1 MSDTSMP
8 NEQVTAHSKPKE
20 KNGRPPKSRL
30 RYVLSKT
37 KLRVPLEWVRHTGLR
52 PADVFIGSYPRSG
65 RTWSRFVL
73 YEILTGRDSNFE
85 AVNRTL
91 QGVYSLDHGI
101 PVLPNGGRL
110 VNTHESY
117 RKEYKRA
124 ICLVRDARDV
134 VLSEYAYL
142 KGLGFFEGSLDEFVA
157 GFVGVRGRVN
167 GYGAWHHHAASWL
180 DSPIAGTPD
189 FLLVKYED
197 LRHDSEEWFGH
208 ITDFLGVQVSRERI
222 QQAVANNSLK
232 QMREKERSQPQL
244 KTNDFV
250 RTGLVQGWR
259 GKLTAAQLELIEQ
272 HAGSVLVR
280 LGYSLAAVSPEPE
293 VAPAAGLR
301 Q

>member
-1 MSDTSMP
+1 MP
-8 NEQVTAHSKPKE
+8 SQQPTEPAKARE
-20 KNGRPPKSRL
+20 KGGRPPTSRF

-37 KLRVPLEWVRHTGLR
+37 KLRVPLEWIRHTGLR

-73 YEILTGRDSNFE
+73 YEILTGRESNFE
-85 AVNRTL
+85 AVNSTL
-91 QGVYSLDHGI
+91 QGVYSLDHGM
-101 PVLPNGGRL
+101 PVLPDGGRL

-142 KGLGFFEGSLDEFVA
+142 KGLGFFDGNLEEFLA
-157 GFVGVRGRVN
+157 GFVGVRGKVN
-167 GYGAWHHHAASWL
+167 GYGAWQNHVASWL
-180 DSPIAGTPD
+180 DSPIAGTPN
-189 FLLVKYED
+189 FLLVRYED
-197 LRHDSEEWFGH
+197 LRHDPEEWFGR
-208 ITDFLGVQVSRERI
+208 ITDFLGVRVRPERI

-259 GKLTAAQLELIEQ
+259 GKLTSSELELIER
-272 HAGSVLVR
+272 HAGSVLAR
-280 LGYSLAAVSPEPE
+280 LGYPLDAHSPEPE
-293 VAPAAGLR
+293 VVSASGVVR
-301 Q
+301 